1 VRGAASAVLGAVL
14 ALVTGAASAADP
26 DPARGELIFNIGGCT
41 SCHTAK
47 GGQVLA
53 GGDPLVTPF
62 GSFYPPNITPDPDT
76 GIGKWSEADF
86 GRAMRNG
93 RGPDGSP
100 LYPAFP
106 YTSYTRITDEDLAAL
121 WAYLRSLP
129 PVRKPSQPHQLSFPY
144 NMRASL
150 NVWQDLF
157 FEPGRF
163 QPDPGHDAVWN
174 RGAYLVEG
182 PGHCQECHTPRG
194 FMGQLQRDRAFA
206 GAPNPSGKG
215 KIPNITS
222 DPDVGI
228 GKWSQDDVVTALT
241 LGMLPDGDFLGQQ
254 MAEVVRNSTG
264 KLPKEDVAAIA
275 TYIKSLP
282 AKR

>member
-1 VRGAASAVLGAVL
+1 M
-14 ALVTGAASAADP
+14 
-26 DPARGELIFNIGGCT
+26 
-41 SCHTAK
+41 
-47 GGQVLA
+47 LA

-106 YTSYTRITDEDLAAL
+106 YTSYTRITDEDWPPSGPTSARCRRCASR
-121 WAYLRSLP
+121 RS
-129 PVRKPSQPHQLSFPY
+129 RTSSPSPTTCAP
-144 NMRASL
+144 ASTSGKEY
-150 NVWQDLF
+150 

-254 MAEVVRNSTG
+254 MAEVVVTARASCRRRTSRRSRPTSRACRPSAEG
-264 KLPKEDVAAIA
+264 LTRPTAGVFVRGRSSRC
-275 TYIKSLP
+275 TQGP
-282 AKR
+282 RR

>member
-1 VRGAASAVLGAVL
+1 MRGAAAALCGALL
-14 ALVTGAASAADP
+14 ALATASASAADP
-26 DPARGELIFNIGGCT
+26 DPKQGELIFNIGGCT

-53 GGDPLVTPF
+53 GGDPLKTPF
-62 GSFYPPNITPDPDT
+62 GDFYPPNITPDPET

-86 GRAMRNG
+86 TRAMRQG

-106 YTSYTRITDEDLAAL
+106 YTSYTKLTDEDVSAL
-121 WAYLRSLP
+121 WAYVRGLP
-129 PVRKPSQPHQLSFPY
+129 PVRQPSKPHELSFPY
-144 NMRASL
+144 SIRWGL
-150 NVWQDLF
+150 NFWQDLF

-163 QPDPGHDAVWN
+163 RPDPGHDAAWN
-174 RGAYLVEG
+174 RGAYLAEG
-182 PGHCQECHTPRG
+182 PGHCEECHTPRG
-194 FMGQLQRDRAFA
+194 FMGQRLSDRAYA

-215 KIPNITS
+215 KIPNLTS
-222 DPDVGI
+222 DPEVGI
-228 GKWSQDDVVTALT
+228 GKWSMDDLVTALT
-241 LGMLPDGDFLGQQ
+241 LGMLPNGDFLGQQ

-264 KLPKEDVAAIA
+264 KLPREDVLALA

-282 AKR
+282 PAR